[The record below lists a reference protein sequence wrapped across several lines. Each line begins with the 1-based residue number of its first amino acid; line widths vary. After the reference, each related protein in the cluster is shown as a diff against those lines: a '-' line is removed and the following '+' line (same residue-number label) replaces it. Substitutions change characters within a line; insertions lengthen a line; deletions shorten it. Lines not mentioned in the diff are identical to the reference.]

1 VLYKERNL
9 LLTNKQKL
17 RRMLRPVTSGEEHR
31 YIKIK
36 RSMAAIKHV
45 MDERKKVDKIMGVSS
60 AIPKDYD
67 GKSSTSTSQAN

>member
-1 VLYKERNL
+1 
-9 LLTNKQKL
+9 
-17 RRMLRPVTSGEEHR
+17 
-31 YIKIK
+31 
-36 RSMAAIKHV
+36 MAAIKHV